1 MSGLVLERDGTVG
14 VLYSITSTI
23 DDPFGYNVRPEITHP
38 MIASLSKVRRK
49 KIIRLRQQLAN
60 GTYDLNERLDAVL
73 ECLLA
78 DINT

>member
-1 MSGLVLERDGTVG
+1 
-14 VLYSITSTI
+14 
-23 DDPFGYNVRPEITHP
+23 